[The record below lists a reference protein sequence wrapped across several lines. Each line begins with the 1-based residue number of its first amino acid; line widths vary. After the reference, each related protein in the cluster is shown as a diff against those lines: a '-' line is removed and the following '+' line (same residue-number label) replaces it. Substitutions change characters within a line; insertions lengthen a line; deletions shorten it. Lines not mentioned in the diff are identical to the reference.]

1 MAWMKESGKK
11 ISGVPLFVFFLNKHF
26 SLAVAFFRRSSQVAI
41 VGAAVRRTAKD
52 LRLGETGTIC
62 CLEDPEMALKLL
74 EMGCVPGVQVR
85 LSGRAPLGDPL
96 MLVLGDQEYTLSV
109 RASEA
114 ATILL
119 KE

>member
-1 MAWMKESGKK
+1 M
-11 ISGVPLFVFFLNKHF
+11 
-26 SLAVAFFRRSSQVAI
+26 AFFRRSAPKPTAT
-41 VGAAVRRTAKD
+41 AATRRSAQD

-74 EMGCVPGVQVR
+74 EMGCIPGVQVR

-114 ATILL
+114 ATIML
-119 KE
+119 KD

>member
-1 MAWMKESGKK
+1 MA
-11 ISGVPLFVFFLNKHF
+11 L
-26 SLAVAFFRRSSQVAI
+26 FRRSISVAPSA
-41 VGAAVRRTAKD
+41 GSVRRSVRD
-52 LRLGETGTIC
+52 LRVGETGTVC

>member
-1 MAWMKESGKK
+1 MA
-11 ISGVPLFVFFLNKHF
+11 L
-26 SLAVAFFRRSSQVAI
+26 FRRSARLAPP
-41 VGAAVRRTAKD
+41 VGPVRRSVRD
-52 LRLGETGTIC
+52 LQLGETGTVC

-96 MLVLGDQEYTLSV
+96 MLVLGDQEYTLSL

>member
-1 MAWMKESGKK
+1 MA
-11 ISGVPLFVFFLNKHF
+11 L
-26 SLAVAFFRRSSQVAI
+26 FRRASLS
-41 VGAAVRRTAKD
+41 AAAPAATRRSAQD
-52 LRLGETGTIC
+52 LRVGESGTIC

-96 MLVLGDQEYTLSV
+96 MLVLGDREYTLSV

-119 KE
+119 KA

>member
-1 MAWMKESGKK
+1 M
-11 ISGVPLFVFFLNKHF
+11 
-26 SLAVAFFRRSSQVAI
+26 
-41 VGAAVRRTAKD
+41 
-52 LRLGETGTIC
+52 LRLNAQWLRILTYDIR
-62 CLEDPEMALKLL
+62 L
-74 EMGCVPGVQVR
+74 R

-119 KE
+119 KEKD

>member
-1 MAWMKESGKK
+1 MA
-11 ISGVPLFVFFLNKHF
+11 L
-26 SLAVAFFRRSSQVAI
+26 FRRSFSSIPANR
-41 VGAAVRRTAKD
+41 ADRRSAKD
-52 LRLGETGTIC
+52 LRLGETGVVC

-74 EMGCVPGVQVR
+74 EMGCVPGVTVR

-96 MLVLGDQEYTLSV
+96 MLVLGNEEYTLSV